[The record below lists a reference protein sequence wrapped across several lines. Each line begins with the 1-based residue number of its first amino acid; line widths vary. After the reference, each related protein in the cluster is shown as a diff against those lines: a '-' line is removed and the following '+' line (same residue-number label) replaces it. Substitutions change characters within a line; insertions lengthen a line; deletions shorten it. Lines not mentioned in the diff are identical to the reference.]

1 MTKMAKGGRPRKMVD
16 EKRVIE
22 LASKGLTVQEI
33 AAFENVSHDTITR
46 RFASALEKGRL
57 LCNAS
62 LRRKQVELAL
72 EGNATMLIWLGK
84 QRLGQSDKTE
94 NIERRAPLPIGL
106 EPLLESASADPTRVS

>member
-1 MTKMAKGGRPRKMVD
+1 MGRPRKTVD

-33 AAFENVSHDTITR
+33 GAFENVSHDTITR

-57 LCNAS
+57 LCNGG
-62 LRRKQVELAL
+62 LRRKQVQLAMRGDTKL
-72 EGNATMLIWLGK
+72 LIWLGK

-94 NIERRAPLPIGL
+94 NIERRAPLPIGW
-106 EPLLESASADPTRVS
+106 EPLESASQDPDQVH